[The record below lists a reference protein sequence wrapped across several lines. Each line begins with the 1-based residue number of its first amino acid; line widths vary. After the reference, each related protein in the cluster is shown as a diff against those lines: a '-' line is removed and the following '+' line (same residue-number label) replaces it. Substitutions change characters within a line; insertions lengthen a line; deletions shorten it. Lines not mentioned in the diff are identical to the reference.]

1 MAPVFLRKI
10 CMMRKLKLQVQMT
23 IDGFICGPNGEMDFI
38 EMNWDAALGQYVTE
52 LTNPVET
59 IVLGRKLAEG
69 FIPYWAS
76 VANDAAN
83 PEAEAGKKFTDTQK
97 IVFSNTLN
105 EMEGKNTTI
114 AKRPLA
120 EEINALKNQ
129 EGGDIIAYGGATF
142 VSNLIREGLIDDFH
156 LFINPTAIGSGRQI
170 FDKIEGKRNLRLVK
184 SSGFDC
190 GIVVMHYEKKQN

>member
-1 MAPVFLRKI
+1 
-10 CMMRKLKLQVQMT
+10 MT

-38 EMNWDAALGQYVTE
+38 EMNWDAALGEYVTE

-156 LFINPTAIGSGRQI
+156 LFINPTAIGIGRQI

-184 SSGFDC
+184 STGFDC